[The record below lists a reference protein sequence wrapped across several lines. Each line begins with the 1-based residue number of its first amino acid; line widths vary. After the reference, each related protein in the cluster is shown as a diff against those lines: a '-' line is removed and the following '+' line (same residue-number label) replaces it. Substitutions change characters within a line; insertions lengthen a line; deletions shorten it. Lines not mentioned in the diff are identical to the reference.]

1 MTISGKDLYSS
12 LTFGFY
18 HLRENMQKINT
29 INVFPVADGDT
40 GSNIT
45 HTLKSILSNTDGS
58 GSVAD
63 ISNNF
68 ARAALIGAR
77 GNSGMIIAQFFHGFS
92 LIAQDFEELTFNAF
106 INSAKAAVAEAYN
119 AVETPIEG
127 TILTVMRSWANQLS
141 RAEGSDIPIPI
152 QLRRALRAARKAE
165 KETTNQMEI
174 LKQLGVVDA
183 GAKAFVSILE
193 GIDQYILNP
202 GREFSETDLLVHVAM
217 DGHESTHTHENG
229 TYRYCTEALLRIPEG
244 EVQRVK
250 DAVIRLGDSLVIG
263 SYENQMKIH
272 IHTDDPALMFE
283 RLGRCSRIEEQKV
296 DDMYMQQLAVSSRI
310 SSTVIVTDSSAD
322 IPQAVVDELR
332 IYRIPQIIQIGETS
346 YFDRITI
353 SSPLLLNIMDT
364 LSQKVSSSMPSIGEI
379 QRHLEFLTQHYEHI
393 VVLSV
398 SSKLSGTYNAYR
410 VAAKA
415 LQERGADISIIDT
428 KLNASA
434 QALVAEEAA
443 RVIARGKQGESLLQ
457 HIRETAE
464 RTTILVSVQSLEMMV
479 AGGRIPKKLGSL
491 LLKLHLKPVVGLTK
505 EGGGAFHG
513 IRLSRAGSISALV
526 GRFMKVYRESGIQA
540 YGLSYIGDAGLATS
554 VSQIVEQKTGIKPMF
569 VEQASPVIALHA
581 GKGSIS
587 LSFIAEKRKNG
598 AG

>member
-1 MTISGKDLYSS
+1 MTISGKDLYGS

-18 HLRENMQKINT
+18 HLRENMQKINN

-45 HTLKSILSNTDGS
+45 HTLNSILSNTDGS

-92 LIAQDFEELTFNAF
+92 LIAKEFEELTVNAF
-106 INSAKAAVAEAYN
+106 IDSVKAAVTEAYN
-119 AVETPIEG
+119 AVETPMEG

-141 RAEGSDIPIPI
+141 QAEGSNIPIPI

-165 KETTNQMEI
+165 KETTNQME
-174 LKQLGVVDA
+174 LLRQLGVVDA

-193 GIDQYILNP
+193 GVDQYILNP
-202 GREFSETDLLVHVAM
+202 ARVFFETDLFIHVAPEGM
-217 DGHESTHTHENG
+217 ESSHTHENAR
-229 TYRYCTEALLRIPEG
+229 YRYCTEALLHISEG
-244 EVQRVK
+244 EGQRVK
-250 DAVIRLGDSLVIG
+250 EAVMGLGDSLVIG
-263 SYENQMKIH
+263 SYEDQMKVH
-272 IHTDDPALMFE
+272 LHTDDPALMFE
-283 RLGRCSRIEEQKV
+283 RLGRCSHIAEQKV
-296 DDMYMQQLAVSSRI
+296 DDMHMQQLAVSSRI
-310 SSTVIVTDSSAD
+310 SNTVIVTDSSAD
-322 IPQAVVDELR
+322 IPQEVVDELR
-332 IYRIPQIIQIGETS
+332 IYRIPQLIQIGETS

-353 SSPLLLNIMDT
+353 SSPLLLKIMDNR
-364 LSQKVSSSMPSIGEI
+364 SQKVSSSMPSIGEI
-379 QRHLEFLTQHYEHI
+379 QRNLEFLTQHYEHI

-415 LQERGADISIIDT
+415 LQEKGADISIIDT

-434 QALVAEEAA
+434 QGLVAEEAA
-443 RVIARGKQGESLLQ
+443 RAIARGEQGESLL
-457 HIRETAE
+457 HYIRETAE

-540 YGLSYIGDAGLATS
+540 YGLSYIGNAGLATS
-554 VSQIVEQKTGIKPMF
+554 VSQIVERETGIKPMF

-587 LSFIAEKRKNG
+587 LSFIAKKSENG

>member
-1 MTISGKDLYSS
+1 MTISGKDLYGS

-18 HLRENMQKINT
+18 HLRENMQKINN

-45 HTLKSILSNTDGS
+45 HTLNSILSNTDGS

-92 LIAQDFEELTFNAF
+92 LIAKEFEELTVNAF
-106 INSAKAAVAEAYN
+106 IDSVKAAVTEAYN
-119 AVETPIEG
+119 AVETPMEG

-141 RAEGSDIPIPI
+141 QAEGSNIPIPI

-165 KETTNQMEI
+165 KDTTNQME
-174 LKQLGVVDA
+174 LLRQLGVVDA

-193 GIDQYILNP
+193 GVDQYILNP
-202 GREFSETDLLVHVAM
+202 ARVFSETDLLVHVAQ
-217 DGHESTHTHENG
+217 ESMESSYAHENG
-229 TYRYCTEALLRIPEG
+229 RYRYCTEALLHISEG
-244 EVQRVK
+244 EEQRVK
-250 DAVIRLGDSLVIG
+250 EAVMGLGDSLVIG
-263 SYENQMKIH
+263 SYEDQMKVH
-272 IHTDDPALMFE
+272 LHTDDPALMFE
-283 RLGRCSRIEEQKV
+283 RQKV
-296 DDMYMQQLAVSSRI
+296 DDMHMQQRAVSSRI
-310 SSTVIVTDSSAD
+310 SNTVIVTDSSAD
-322 IPQAVVDELR
+322 IPQEVVDELR

-353 SSPLLLNIMDT
+353 SSPLLLKIMDNR
-364 LSQKVSSSMPSIGEI
+364 SQKISSSMPSIGEI

-398 SSKLSGTYNAYR
+398 SSQLSGTYNAYR

-415 LQERGADISIIDT
+415 LQEKGADISIIDT

-434 QALVAEEAA
+434 QGPVAREAA
-443 RVIARGKQGESLLQ
+443 LAVAGGEQGDTLLPS
-457 HIRETAE
+457 IRETAE

-491 LLKLHLKPVVGLTK
+491 LLKLNLKPVVGLSK

-540 YGLSYIGDAGLATS
+540 YGLSYIGNAGLAAS
-554 VSQIVEQKTGIKPMF
+554 VSQIVKQETGIKPMF

-587 LSFIAEKRKNG
+587 LSFIAKKSENG
-598 AG
+598 TG